1 MLLWK
6 LFYIY
11 FKIITYLLFM
21 ELANMLRDGNIM
33 NLPNLMPEDVW
44 GANELYG
51 NSRVCEG

>member
-1 MLLWK
+1 
-6 LFYIY
+6 
-11 FKIITYLLFM
+11 M